1 MPVNSWRLP
10 CPVIWLNS
18 IRDVPRVVW
27 RKSFPFPDPRS
38 CCKREFEGV
47 ARAGS
52 EVLSPR
58 PNRWGPRYLTNH
70 VCGMTLGVFTPNK
83 WGALPHLKTGHTTRF
98 LLVPSP
104 SISIPLRGGGRC
116 IPY

>member
-1 MPVNSWRLP
+1 MPVNSWRLS

-58 PNRWGPRYLTNH
+58 PNRWAQGTLQI
-70 VCGMTLGVFTPNK
+70 MWDDLGVFTPNK

-98 LLVPSP
+98 LLVSSP